1 MNAIRAVF
9 TKEVRE
15 NLRQRR
21 TVLGALLYGPLMG
34 PLFFAVMLT
43 VMISM
48 HENNAHK
55 PLEIP
60 VAGASNAPNLIADLK
75 GAGLVPMPL
84 TASPEQMIRTRQAKV
99 VLSIPG
105 NYADLAGQGKPAEV
119 DLYFDSSRRHVS
131 TTLARVRGLL
141 KQWSQQHGALRLLAR
156 GIAPQVATPLVVAS
170 RDESTPQ
177 SRAGRF
183 LSFLPYFFVIALFY
197 GGMYLAND
205 LTAGERERQSLE
217 PLFANPVAR
226 WRILVGK
233 LAAVSVF
240 ALASLVIC
248 LIGTAVVVRLV
259 PTASLDVALDLGA
272 RFCAFSLLLYLPL
285 AALIAVAQT
294 VLAAFAKSYREAQS
308 YLQIMMVVL
317 IIPSALM
324 SMVPIKASMWMY
336 LVPVMGQQLGVSQLL
351 RGDMP
356 SVLQVL
362 CILVGSIAATVLLGW
377 VTARVYRSERL
388 AISS

>member
-1 MNAIRAVF
+1 MNAIGAVF

-21 TVLGALLYGPLMG
+21 TVLGALLYGPLIG
-34 PLFFAVMLT
+34 PLFFAMMLT

-48 HENNAHK
+48 HESNAHK

-60 VAGASNAPNLIADLK
+60 VAGAQNAPNLIADLK
-75 GAGLVPMPL
+75 GDGLVPMPL
-84 TASPEQMIRTRQAKV
+84 TSSPEQMIRTRKAKV
-99 VLSIPG
+99 VLSIPD
-105 NYADLAGQGKPAEV
+105 NYADLARQGKPAEV
-119 DLYFDSSRRHVS
+119 DLYFDSSRRHVM
-131 TTLARVRGLL
+131 TTVGRVRDLL
-141 KQWSQQHGALRLLAR
+141 QQWSKQRSGLRLLAR
-156 GIAPQVATPLVVAS
+156 GIAPQVATPLAVAS
-170 RDESTPQ
+170 RDQSTPH

-233 LAAVSVF
+233 LGAVCLF

-248 LIGTAVVVRLV
+248 LIGTTVVVHLV
-259 PTASLDVALDLGA
+259 PTASLEVALDLGA

-308 YLQIMMVVL
+308 YLQIMMIVL

-324 SMVPIKASMWMY
+324 SMVPIKASLWMY

-356 SVLQVL
+356 SALQVL
-362 CILVGSIAATVLLGW
+362 CVFAGSVVATLLLGW
-377 VTARVYRSERL
+377 ITARIYLSERL
-388 AISS
+388 AISA